1 MPSTTIL
8 LIDKTGSIK
17 ELAVKEYKEEDLYK
31 KAGFKS
37 AEHFTCAT
45 TWSPVTISATGK
57 TYHISVYGKKTGKAG
72 QENKYDFPPP
82 IDTTLFFGTCVLVN
96 KDAAA
101 AAAGNATNLTS
112 SEWTAIYE
120 HLFGGFEDIGAA
132 DSEEEASSD
141 ENDVDADLPKT
152 SGGYA
157 KDGFVVS
164 DNESD
169 DDYIDASETSSA
181 SSEEKKKPVAA
192 KKPAA
197 KKAAPK
203 KSGASTKPGVLPTIS
218 ANIFVQ
224 TQASAS
230 ASAAQYLDCTSELTE
245 EEYV

>member
-1 MPSTTIL
+1 MPATTIL

-45 TWSPVTISATGK
+45 TWSPITLPATAK
-57 TYHISVYGKKTGKAG
+57 TYYISVYGKKTGKAG

-101 AAAGNATNLTS
+101 GNATNLTS

-132 DSEEEASSD
+132 DSEEEASTD

-203 KSGASTKPGVLPTIS
+203 KSGTATKQAVLPTIS

-224 TQASAS
+224 TQTSA
-230 ASAAQYLDCTSELTE
+230 ATAAAQYLDCTSELTE

>member
-1 MPSTTIL
+1 MPSTTIV

-37 AEHFTCAT
+37 AENFTCAA
-45 TWSPVTISATGK
+45 TWSPVTLSATAK

-96 KDAAA
+96 KVG
-101 AAAGNATNLTS
+101 GNATNLTS
-112 SEWTAIYE
+112 GEWTAIYE

-132 DSEEEASSD
+132 DSEEEASTD
-141 ENDVDADLPKT
+141 ENDEYAMMEKT
-152 SGGYA
+152 KSGYA
-157 KDGFVVS
+157 KGDGFVVS

-169 DDYIDASETSSA
+169 DDYIEVSSA
-181 SSEEKKKPVAA
+181 SSEEKKKKKPVAKKSAA
-192 KKPAA
+192 KTAATKKTTPAA
-197 KKAAPK
+197 TTTTQPI
-203 KSGASTKPGVLPTIS
+203 PT
-218 ANIFVQ
+218 NIFVQ
-224 TQASAS
+224 TVQSS
-230 ASAAQYLDCTSELTE
+230 QYLDCTSELTE

>member
-8 LIDKTGSIK
+8 LIDKTGTIK

-45 TWSPVTISATGK
+45 TWSPITLSATAK

-96 KDAAA
+96 NAG
-101 AAAGNATNLTS
+101 GNATNLTS

-120 HLFGGFEDIGAA
+120 HLFGGFEDIGSA
-132 DSEEEASSD
+132 DSEEESTD

-152 SGGYA
+152 TGGYA

-169 DDYIDASETSSA
+169 DDYIDASETSSTC
-181 SSEEKKKPVAA
+181 SEEKKKPVVA

-203 KSGASTKPGVLPTIS
+203 KSGAAAALPTIS

-224 TQASAS
+224 TQTAAAAGPAST
-230 ASAAQYLDCTSELTE
+230 AAQYLDCTSELTE
-245 EEYV
+245 EDYV

>member
-45 TWSPVTISATGK
+45 TWSPINISSSAK

-82 IDTTLFFGTCVLVN
+82 IDTALFFGTCVIVN
-96 KDAAA
+96 KAD
-101 AAAGNATNLTS
+101 GNATNLTS

-132 DSEEEASSD
+132 DSEEEASTD

-203 KSGASTKPGVLPTIS
+203 KSGAATKPAVLPTIS

-224 TQASAS
+224 TQAAAS
-230 ASAAQYLDCTSELTE
+230 TSAQYLDCTSELTE